1 MEVAFC
7 DKGAGDGV
15 DLGGTRAVRLLEI
28 LLEEE
33 VRLDLKAL
41 I

>member
-1 MEVAFC
+1 MGGC
-7 DKGAGDGV
+7 DDGAGDGV
-15 DLGGTRAVRLLEI
+15 DLVAATAVRLLEI

-33 VRLDLKAL
+33 VTSDLKAL